1 MTYEQWAG
9 EYKASAELIKKKI
22 DRLKLEAKIAPASEI
37 RELDFRISTLQSM
50 YIDCMKTAGILM
62 KRKGAVV

>member
-9 EYKASAELIKKKI
+9 EYRESAELIKKKL
-22 DRLKLEAKIAPASEI
+22 DLLRLEAKNASASDM

-50 YIDCMKTAGILM
+50 YIDCMKTAGILI
-62 KRKGAVV
+62 KRKGAIV

>member
-9 EYKASAELIKKKI
+9 EYRESAEKIKKKL
-22 DRLKLEAKIAPASEI
+22 DLLRLEAKNASVSDM

-50 YIDCMKTAGILM
+50 YIDCMKTAGILI
-62 KRKGAVV
+62 KRKGAIV